1 MVLSSGCCGPG
12 PPRSVWRGR
21 QHSSRSNVV
30 PAGAALEA
38 GVGAAWKGWCGA
50 AWTLVRRLLEAG
62 VAPPGGC
69 CGACCCPAPCWG
81 FLSASLLPTSGAA
94 GRGSTQLHLLARRL
108 CSSGKLA
115 VQLPRPLLPGSPYS
129 PRGSAGLS
137 PQAAHPAPGS
147 CHRLSLS
154 AEGGGDGATSRHR
167 AASAPP
173 AAGGAEEKDAR
184 KQNGP
189 AGRRVAPG
197 LRPLVPA
204 PWQRPGPSLPC
215 CSPESSKA
223 LGPAG
228 RDTFFL
234 TEAKPSIVLTPQFLS
249 RGQGQLT
256 KEQLQQHV
264 KSVPSPMRVLR
275 KPRPTMRNP
284 GSSGRKEPPRSGDR
298 DLVGKT
304 RNQEA
309 KNLDIPA
316 LRQEKQR
323 HCTFRMPKHT
333 TSHANNMR
341 QAISFPP
348 DYLYP
353 WHGFLGVLWMLLT
366 IVFLGVSTVGLF
378 LRKITFCRCA
388 QALERE
394 TAESKAAY
402 KRHRW
407 RMRKKK
413 RVPGRHMSEEPA
425 QKRLCL
431 KNAFW
436 RGGSSREGSRLVS
449 AAGPTRSASPF
460 GDSGP
465 HSVPMRNS
473 SCVPSEITEKTK
485 VNMAAAQRHHC
496 SALPCSPYL
505 MADPSGP
512 LMACPPPPPFGCR
525 LGAPP
530 FPSAK
535 GVLGPLTTPQLQCP
549 LGPLPASSDDE
560 FSRSQTP
567 TPACLLAA
575 LPPSSANDFLS
586 LYTIP
591 PECLCTPLPASSDDE
606 FSRPQTP
613 TPECLLAALPPSSA
627 NDFLGLYT
635 IPPECLCTPLPASSD
650 DEFSR
655 PQTPTPE
662 CLLAA
667 LPPSS
672 ANDFLGLYTIPPECL
687 CTPLPASSDDEFS
700 RPQTPTPECLL
711 AALPPSSANDFLSLY
726 TTPLKCL
733 QTPLPLSTDDD
744 L

>member
-1 MVLSSGCCGPG
+1 MRLRLKKKTQ
-12 PPRSVWRGR
+12 PR
-21 QHSSRSNVV
+21 
-30 PAGAALEA
+30 L
-38 GVGAAWKGWCGA
+38 
-50 AWTLVRRLLEAG
+50 
-62 VAPPGGC
+62 
-69 CGACCCPAPCWG
+69 
-81 FLSASLLPTSGAA
+81 
-94 GRGSTQLHLLARRL
+94 
-108 CSSGKLA
+108 
-115 VQLPRPLLPGSPYS
+115 
-129 PRGSAGLS
+129 
-137 PQAAHPAPGS
+137 
-147 CHRLSLS
+147 
-154 AEGGGDGATSRHR
+154 
-167 AASAPP
+167 
-173 AAGGAEEKDAR
+173 
-184 KQNGP
+184 
-189 AGRRVAPG
+189 
-197 LRPLVPA
+197 
-204 PWQRPGPSLPC
+204 
-215 CSPESSKA
+215 
-223 LGPAG
+223 
-228 RDTFFL
+228 
-234 TEAKPSIVLTPQFLS
+234 
-249 RGQGQLT
+249 
-256 KEQLQQHV
+256 
-264 KSVPSPMRVLR
+264 
-275 KPRPTMRNP
+275 TMRNP
-284 GSSGRKEPPRSGDR
+284 GSSGRKEPPRSRDR
-298 DLVGKT
+298 ELAGKTRNQAISFPPDYLYPWHGFLGVLWMLLTIVFLGVSTVGLFLRKITFCPRLTMRNPGSSGRKEPPRSRDRELAGKT

-323 HCTFRMPKHT
+323 HCIFRMPKHT

-366 IVFLGVSTVGLF
+366 IVFLGVSAVGLF

-431 KNAFW
+431 KNTFW

-449 AAGPTRSASPF
+449 AAGPTRPASPF

-512 LMACPPPPPFGCR
+512 LMACPSPPPFGCR

-535 GVLGPLTTPQLQCP
+535 GVLGPLTTPRLQCP
-549 LGPLPASSDDE
+549 LGPLRASSDDE
-560 FSRSQTP
+560 FSRPQTP

-591 PECLCTPLPASSDDE
+591 PECLCTPLPPSSDDEFSRPQTPTPKCLLAAFPPSSANDFLSPYTIPPECLCTPLPPSSDDEFSRPHTPTPKCLLAAFPPSSANDFLSPYTIPPECLCTQLPASSDDE

-635 IPPECLCTPLPASSD
+635 IPPECLCTPLP
-650 DEFSR
+650 
-655 PQTPTPE
+655 
-662 CLLAA
+662 
-667 LPPSS
+667 
-672 ANDFLGLYTIPPECL
+672 
-687 CTPLPASSDDEFS
+687 
-700 RPQTPTPECLL
+700 
-711 AALPPSSANDFLSLY
+711 
-726 TTPLKCL
+726 
-733 QTPLPLSTDDD
+733 LSTDDD